1 MQNIS
6 RGYASRVSIPRA
18 IIPLVSAMQKL
29 YCRETRKATAVN
41 DRSCN
46 SGRRI
51 HRPGVYGNDVRTTVA
66 SLYNLAAQSYEIQN
80 RTKIF
85 IYRTLHKKK
94 DTTQNLAIS
103 N

>member
-41 DRSCN
+41 DRSRN
-46 SGRRI
+46 GGRRV
-51 HRPGVYGNDVRTTVA
+51 HRPGVYGNDVRTRVKP
-66 SLYNLAAQSYEIQN
+66 LYVIWLRKLMRS
-80 RTKIF
+80 KIEPKF
-85 IYRTLHKKK
+85 LYIAHHIEKE
-94 DTTQNLAIS
+94 TQLKI
-103 N
+103 